1 MYGNHLGNTER
12 VQPESLS
19 RKYGNQ
25 KPFRNI
31 GLPSTFAESSQTDIP
46 KSAKVRPSAFLKMD
60 RPHRLFGSSQIFIRQ
75 EKRPLRL
82 ADTPKPNRQSRQRG
96 RHRKGDETK
105 SPKIGSPHTPKPHP
119 KIGMEFQ
126 QDRHQRNQIRETLK
140 LTFVNIFRF

>member
-25 KPFRNI
+25 KPFRNF
-31 GLPSTFAESSQTDIP
+31 GQPSTFAESSQTDIP
-46 KSAKVRPSAFLKMD
+46 KSAKVRPSAFLKMN
-60 RPHRLFGSSQIFIRQ
+60 RPHRLFGHRKFSSDKKSDLIASQTSRNQIVKVGRG
-75 EKRPLRL
+75 
-82 ADTPKPNRQSRQRG
+82 ADIGRVMKPNPQKSEVHTHIETASR
-96 RHRKGDETK
+96 
-105 SPKIGSPHTPKPHP
+105 
-119 KIGMEFQ
+119 IGMEFQ